1 MSPSSPSWFRP
12 DLEVLSQR
20 GIRGGEHSQRP
31 QGGQEACWIL
41 SAPDDDDEDEDD
53 PDDGG
58 DYEDDDDV
66 DDDLDMGND
75 IDDDDTDNVNNNIN
89 CNSEDDASQE
99 WKKIM
104 MCKNIKV
111 ESEIVSRQWKA
122 FLENVK
128 HFKLCSRENM
138 YFPTRNWIS
147 IKSCF

>member
-1 MSPSSPSWFRP
+1 MSPSSPSSFRP
-12 DLEVLSQR
+12 DLEVPSRR
-20 GIRGGEHSQRP
+20 GKREEERSQRP

-41 SAPDDDDEDEDD
+41 SAPGDDDEDQDD

-58 DYEDDDDV
+58 DYEEDD

-75 IDDDDTDNVNNNIN
+75 IDDDVNNNIN